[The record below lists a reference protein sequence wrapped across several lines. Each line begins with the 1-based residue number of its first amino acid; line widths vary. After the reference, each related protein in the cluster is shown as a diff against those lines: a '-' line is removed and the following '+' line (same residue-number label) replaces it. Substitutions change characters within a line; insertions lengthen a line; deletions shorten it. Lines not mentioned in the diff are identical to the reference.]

1 MANEPLF
8 AEPDERVVGELA
20 VEEPFADDPALDDS
34 PSDDPVAVAPDD
46 ALAEVADEAEE
57 PD

>member
-1 MANEPLF
+1 MADEPLF

-20 VEEPFADDPALDDS
+20 VEGPFADDPALDD
-34 PSDDPVAVAPDD
+34 PVLDDPVAGAPDE
-46 ALAEVADEAEE
+46 ALAEEAEE